1 MRSLLI
7 VACVALASGL
17 ARADDPWKSP
27 AGDESR
33 DAPDLS
39 YLYDGGAI
47 PLFWIPL
54 VGGVLVSADVAPRST
69 PLLFDPHDGG
79 APPASWEIP
88 GWSLALTGAGVAAVI
103 GFASHDSARWYHVKG
118 IAEALATSALVVAVA
133 KPIFG
138 RHRPDWTSTTTDPD
152 ESQSFPSGHA
162 TAAFSIATY
171 SALYLHGHVW
181 ADEPT
186 TATHALAYVGL
197 FAGALFVDDE
207 RIYHDR
213 HYVSDVVA
221 GSLLGSVTS
230 VVIYRYQE
238 ARASGAQSHDWAIAP
253 SVAAHSPAVSI
264 MGSF

>member
-7 VACVALASGL
+7 VACVAMASGL
-17 ARADDPWKSP
+17 ARAD
-27 AGDESR
+27 ESH
-33 DAPDLS
+33 DMPDLS
-39 YLYDGGAI
+39 YLYDGNAI
-47 PLFWIPL
+47 ALFWVPL
-54 VGGVLVSADVAPRST
+54 VGGYVIGNDVTPRST
-69 PLLFDPHDGG
+69 ALLFDPHDGG
-79 APPASWEIP
+79 APAASWEIP

-103 GFASHDSARWYHVKG
+103 GFASHDSSRWYHVKG
-118 IAEALATSALVVAVA
+118 LAEALATSALIVSAA

-138 RHRPDWTSTTTDPD
+138 RHRPDRASTTTDPD
-152 ESQSFPSGHA
+152 ESESFPSGHA

-197 FAGALFVDDE
+197 FAGALLVDDE
-207 RIYHDR
+207 RIYHNR

-230 VVIYRYQE
+230 ALIYRYQD
-238 ARASGAQSHDWAIAP
+238 ARASGHDWAIAP
-253 SVAAHSPAVSI
+253 SVAGHAPAVSI
-264 MGSF
+264 MGWF

>member
-1 MRSLLI
+1 MRWMLV
-7 VACVALASGL
+7 VACVAMASGL
-17 ARADDPWKSP
+17 ARADEGRDTP
-27 AGDESR
+27 AL
-33 DAPDLS
+33 A

-54 VGGVLVSADVAPRST
+54 VGGYVIGNDVTPRST

-79 APPASWEIP
+79 ATPASWEIP
-88 GWSLALTGAGVAAVI
+88 GWSLALVGAGAAAVI
-103 GFASHDSARWYHVKG
+103 GFAGHDSSRWCHAKG
-118 IAEALATSALVVAVA
+118 LAEALATSALIVSAA

-138 RHRPDWTSTTTDPD
+138 RHRPDWRSTTTDPD
-152 ESQSFPSGHA
+152 ESESFPSGHA

-186 TATHALAYVGL
+186 TATHALAYIGL
-197 FAGALFVDDE
+197 FAGALLVDDE
-207 RIYHDR
+207 RLYHDR

-230 VVIYRYQE
+230 VLIYRYQD
-238 ARASGAQSHDWAIAP
+238 ARASDARSHDWAIAP
-253 SVAAHSPAVSI
+253 SVAAHAPAVSI
-264 MGSF
+264 VGSF